1 MSKTRNARNAL
12 VSSSQFRLS
21 ADDSAKIAQLSVRP
35 GKVTASGR
43 KKTTSGVWKYFGVL
57 CQLKNPFS
65 STNQATDAGY
75 VTTLIGQFSNVVS
88 ILRIRVNKFE
98 RK

>member
-1 MSKTRNARNAL
+1 MSKNRKACNAL

-21 ADDSAKIAQLSVRP
+21 AADSAKIAQLSVRP
-35 GKVTASGR
+35 GKVTACGR
-43 KKTTSGVWKYFGVL
+43 KKTTSGVWNYFGVL

-75 VTTLIGQFSNVVS
+75 VTTLGQFSNVVS
-88 ILRIRVNKFE
+88 ILRMRVNRFE
-98 RK
+98 SE